1 MDLAQVAARDAL
13 NAAVDTCSRSGLV
26 DAWRRLVQD
35 VYASNLDRYEP
46 DELGDTVMSFGIQC
60 YENLKTRAVR
70 RFRHDDL
77 EIPET
82 HWDIDGLR
90 VWTPRNVL
98 TFNLGGVRVVT
109 MKVPFGGRSPN
120 WQRSADW
127 EQYSQIRLSIATEN
141 SRVLQYRTPPVGASP
156 MLPHPGSPRAV
167 RNYMLLWA
175 GEPDVVLTAGWLG
188 VPTLGDTPFVAQTS
202 LWWDDDPDIRVA
214 QKTTPDRGPS
224 FNERPV
230 AKPQVSL
237 KEQHQEGQA

>member
-1 MDLAQVAARDAL
+1 MAARDAL

-98 TFNLGGVRVVT
+98 TFNLGGARVVT
-109 MKVPFGGRSPN
+109 MKVPFIEGRSPTGSAALTGSSTA
-120 WQRSADW
+120 RS
-127 EQYSQIRLSIATEN
+127 
-141 SRVLQYRTPPVGASP
+141 G
-156 MLPHPGSPRAV
+156 
-167 RNYMLLWA
+167 
-175 GEPDVVLTAGWLG
+175 
-188 VPTLGDTPFVAQTS
+188 
-202 LWWDDDPDIRVA
+202 
-214 QKTTPDRGPS
+214 
-224 FNERPV
+224 
-230 AKPQVSL
+230 
-237 KEQHQEGQA
+237 